1 MADQDNLNNILERLL
16 NGNETENDIEKLKR
30 SLLADNL
37 QIASQLGKYNVN
49 IGEGKEIHIG
59 DRHYHGADAETIE
72 KILRTL
78 WEEIQSS
85 QSKPVF
91 WKYRHTFRGHRD
103 SINAVAITSDS
114 KTLIS
119 VSDDKTIKVWSLN
132 PPKLLSTLAKQE
144 NELLCVAIAPDN
156 QTLISGDND
165 GNIQIG
171 NLQTGNLATLP
182 KIHEKLIHT
191 IAISPDGK
199 IFATGSADK
208 TIQIWNI
215 NPLKRL
221 YLTPKQEAEINVVSI
236 ALDNQ
241 TLISGDKQGTIKIWN
256 LLTGELLNTLPN
268 VHEKSVNCLALSQ
281 DGEMFATGSADK
293 IIKIWNLQT
302 GHLIQTLNQEGGTQ
316 EEGNTPINAIAF
328 SPNSQI
334 LISGSKGKSVSKSSK
349 FKFGHLLEN
358 PAIKVFRRSGGKD
371 RTKASFGGSLRIWN
385 IKTGTLL
392 EYKKRV
398 HASPINSL
406 AISSDGQLLVT
417 ASKGGSIM
425 MWQRAQS

>member
-59 DRHYHGADAETIE
+59 DRYYHGTDAETIKE
-72 KILRTL
+72 TLRAILQ
-78 WEEIQSS
+78 EIQLYIG

-91 WKYRHTFRGHRD
+91 WQYRHTFRGHTN

-132 PPKLLSTLAKQE
+132 PPKLLSTLAKQK
-144 NELLCVAIAPDN
+144 NELLCVAIAPNN
-156 QTLISGDND
+156 QTLVSGDND
-165 GNIQIG
+165 GNVQIW
-171 NLQTGNLATLP
+171 NLQTGNFATTLP
-182 KIHEKLIHT
+182 KIHKKLIHT

-215 NPLKRL
+215 NPLERL

-241 TLISGDKQGTIKIWN
+241 TLISGDEQGTIKIWN

-268 VHEKSVNCLALSQ
+268 GHEKSVNCLALSR

-302 GHLIQTLNQEGGTQ
+302 GNLIQTLNQEGGSQ

-328 SPNSQI
+328 SPNCQI
-334 LISGSKGKSVSKSSK
+334 LVSGSKGRSGSKGSK
-349 FKFGHLLEN
+349 FGFG
-358 PAIKVFRRSGGKD
+358 
-371 RTKASFGGSLRIWN
+371 RTRVYFGGSLRIWN

-392 EYKKRV
+392 ETRSKV
-398 HASPINSL
+398 HTSPINSL
-406 AISSDGQLLVT
+406 AISSDGQFLIT
-417 ASKGGSIM
+417 ASKAGSMII
-425 MWQRAQS
+425 WQRAQS